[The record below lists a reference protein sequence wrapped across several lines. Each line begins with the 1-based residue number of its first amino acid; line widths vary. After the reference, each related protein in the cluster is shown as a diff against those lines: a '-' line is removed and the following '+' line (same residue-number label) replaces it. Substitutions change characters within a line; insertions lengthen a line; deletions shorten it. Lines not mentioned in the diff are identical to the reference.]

1 MNATKLGPILARAVG
16 AHISFS
22 TYSWG
27 DAPRWDEAGP
37 LALNLRAGFSALNF
51 RAVVDGDSE
60 SANGAPPSQ
69 PGATPQVKGRKQ
81 NEG

>member
-1 MNATKLGPILARAVG
+1 MNVATPSMGRAVG
-16 AHISFS
+16 AYVLIC
-22 TYSWG
+22 TCSWG
-27 DAPRWDEAGP
+27 DAPRWDGLRLWRKAGP
-37 LALNLRAGFSALNF
+37 LALNLCAAWT
-51 RAVVDGDSE
+51 GDSD

>member
-37 LALNLRAGFSALNF
+37 LALNLRAGFPALNF
-51 RAVVDGDSE
+51 R
-60 SANGAPPSQ
+60 ANGAPPSQ
-69 PGATPQVKGRKQ
+69 PGATPQVTERKRPKG
-81 NEG
+81 

>member
-1 MNATKLGPILARAVG
+1 LESEIAANRERIQTTIDAV
-16 AHISFS
+16 
-22 TYSWG
+22 W
-27 DAPRWDEAGP
+27 
-37 LALNLRAGFSALNF
+37 N
-51 RAVVDGDSE
+51 GDSE

>member
-1 MNATKLGPILARAVG
+1 MGRAVG
-16 AHISFS
+16 AYVLS
-22 TYSWG
+22 TPFVGLCPTLGSN
-27 DAPRWDEAGP
+27 GP
-37 LALNLRAGFSALNF
+37 LALCGNVICG
-51 RAVVDGDSE
+51 GDSE